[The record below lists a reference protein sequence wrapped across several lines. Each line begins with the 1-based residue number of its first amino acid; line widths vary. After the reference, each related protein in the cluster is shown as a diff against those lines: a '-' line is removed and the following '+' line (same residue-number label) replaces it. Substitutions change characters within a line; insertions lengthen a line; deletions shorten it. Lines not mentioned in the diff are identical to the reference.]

1 MSAAHADP
9 PSMTAAFPAAL
20 GPDVRAVTA
29 LLPPLSHGPHWEAHG
44 SVLLPVRLYHPEPA
58 ADVPAALTPRQRLVL
73 HCLFAAHHDGYVRQ
87 RHAAHVAGADESWAV
102 PFVVRLTGEYVLE
115 IVADIRARLTEAL
128 VPGSEARRVY
138 GRFAGEHPEF
148 LSVTERRAVS
158 YWNEYQRW
166 RFPEFAAH
174 PAAAVLE
181 LLRAAAV
188 EATGRAWP
196 RQTRVPRGAR

>member
-1 MSAAHADP
+1 MSPEQADP
-9 PSMTAAFPAAL
+9 PALEAAFPAEL

-29 LLPPLSHGPHWEAHG
+29 LLSPSRSGPCWEVHRG
-44 SVLLPVRLYHPEPA
+44 VRIPVRLYHGEPH
-58 ADVPAALTPRQRLVL
+58 ADAVAALTARQRLVL
-73 HCLFAAHHDGYVRQ
+73 HCLFSVHHDGYVRQ
-87 RHAAHVAGADESWAV
+87 RHAAHVAGAAEPWAV
-102 PFVVRLTGEYVLE
+102 PFVV
-115 IVADIRARLTEAL
+115 RLTEAL

-166 RFPEFAAH
+166 RFPQFAAH